1 MRLDLHLHSNA
12 SDGDCPPE
20 EVVRRALDAHL
31 DVISLTDHDTVGGV
45 ARAREAADGVAI
57 DVIPGLEVS
66 STWRGHDIHILGY
79 FVDVDSPAV
88 RDHAEHAK
96 RRRADRMRE
105 MLSLLEDLGMEISFE
120 DVLKAAGEEVESLA
134 RPHLAQALVARG
146 HVQSVPEAFQKL
158 IGDDGPAF
166 VPTRVQDPSAAV
178 GLILE
183 AGGLASWAHPPRDQ
197 LDELL
202 PVLVDAGMEGIEVYR
217 PNHHPHQVK
226 DLLDRARSFDLVP
239 TGGSDWH
246 GPDRARNLGDFYVT
260 SDEVEAF
267 LDRGGI

>member
-20 EVVRRALDAHL
+20 EVVRRARDVHL

-45 ARAREAADGVAI
+45 AQAREAAAGSDI
-57 DVIPGLEVS
+57 HVIPGLEVS
-66 STWRGHDIHILGY
+66 STWKGHDIHILGY
-79 FVDVDSPAV
+79 FVDVDSRAL
-88 RDHAEHAK
+88 RGHAQHAK
-96 RRRADRMRE
+96 RRRAERMRE
-105 MLSLLEDLGMEISFE
+105 MLSLLEALGMEVSFE

-146 HVQSVPEAFQKL
+146 HVQSLPEAFQRL

-166 VPTRVQDPSAAV
+166 VPTRLQDPTEAV
-178 GLILE
+178 DLILE
-183 AGGLASWAHPPRDQ
+183 ADGLASWAHPPRDQ
-197 LDELL
+197 LDQLL
-202 PVLVDAGMEGIEVYR
+202 PVLVDAGLEGIEVHR
-217 PNHHPHQVK
+217 PNHRPYQVK
-226 DLLDRARSFDLVP
+226 ELMDRARRYDLVP

-246 GPDRARNLGDFYVT
+246 GPDRGRDLGDFYVT